1 MLFPDESSDEEID
14 VVTVASDKISQQQT
28 QQREQQQQRV
38 VLMQRGVT
46 SRAPSSVSM
55 LQQTRSPSI
64 LQRKRTLPS
73 PTHVSSQLQ
82 ESLLSTNTAATHSS
96 VTMSAQS
103 SMSAQVAAM
112 HNYTAAPSSEPPQPA
127 TPSPSKRS
135 RQSTTHHPSTQHN
148 DHSHSGPPMK
158 RIRVTAPAGTTDSD
172 LRSVVR
178 KLHHHKHGGHTSS
191 SAHGKNSS
199 KHSSRNS
206 SDSEDSEGRRA
217 QHNVLERKRR
227 NDLKSS
233 FMTLK
238 DKIPELQTQERAPK
252 VMILNKATDYVYTL
266 QTREQQLIS
275 ELEYQQRTN
284 ERLLR
289 KLRQLEM
296 QS

>member
-1 MLFPDESSDEEID
+1 MLFADESSDEEID
-14 VVTVASDKISQQQT
+14 VVTVASDKISQQSQQQQT
-28 QQREQQQQRV
+28 PQQRV

-82 ESLLSTNTAATHSS
+82 ESLLSTNTAATHST

-178 KLHHHKHGGHTSS
+178 KLHHHKHGHNS

-233 FMTLK
+233 FGTLK

-296 QS
+296 SS